1 MKSALRYLSVLIALL
16 CINSGCIDRP
26 SPKDHGNISV
36 VTTIQPLGDF
46 VKAVG
51 GDRVDVVVLL
61 PAGAEPHTFEP
72 TPSQMR
78 SIEKA
83 DLFVKNGAGLEF
95 WIDKVA
101 ARSTRTLDSS
111 EGIELIYLNGTPDP
125 HIWLSPRSAM
135 IQVDNICRAL
145 IEIDPDGR
153 ELYERNR
160 NAYMKELESLDEY
173 LRNRLANAQGRIFVV
188 DHPAWSY
195 LARDY
200 GLVQIAIE
208 EGEREPGP
216 KRMATI
222 IKTVKDNG
230 IKAIF
235 VEPEFNPRLAE
246 VVASEASCVVVP
258 IDPLAGDYIN
268 NMKRIGDLIAGSWDE
283 NVSGQYKG
291 THSQA

>member
-16 CINSGCIDRP
+16 CTISGCIDRP

-78 SIEKA
+78 AIERA
-83 DLFVKNGAGLEF
+83 DLYVKNGAGLEI

-101 ARSTRTLDSS
+101 ARSTRILDSS

-145 IEIDPDGR
+145 IEIDPSGR

-160 NAYMKELESLDEY
+160 NAYIKELESLDEY
-173 LRNRLANAQGRIFVV
+173 LNNRLANAKGRIFVV

-200 GLVQIAIE
+200 GLVQLAIE
-208 EGEREPGP
+208 EREKEPGP

-222 IKTVKDNG
+222 IKTVRDNG

-246 VVASEASCVVVP
+246 VVASEANCVVVP

-283 NVSGQYKG
+283 NVSGQYRG
-291 THSQA
+291 AYSQA

>member
-16 CINSGCIDRP
+16 CIISGCIDRP

-36 VTTIQPLGDF
+36 ITTIQPLGDF

-78 SIEKA
+78 AIEKA

-101 ARSTRTLDSS
+101 ARSTRILDSS
-111 EGIELIYLNGTPDP
+111 EGIDLIYLNGTPDP

-160 NAYMKELESLDEY
+160 NAYTKELESLDEY
-173 LRNRLANAQGRIFVV
+173 LRKRLANAQGRIFVV

-246 VVASEASCVVVP
+246 VVASEANCVVVP

-283 NVSGQYKG
+283 NVSGQYRG